1 MLYLDRKFDINKLI
15 RLCESVKIVN
25 DKESTIVLSQNQ
37 YDMHKDELA
46 LTPYKVRVLDKKV
59 VNDIIGVVSED
70 EI

>member
-25 DKESTIVLSQNQ
+25 DKESTIVLSYNQ

-46 LTPYKVRVLDKKV
+46 LMPYKVRVLDKRV
-59 VNDIIGVVSED
+59 GNDIISVVSED

>member
-1 MLYLDRKFDINKLI
+1 MFYLDRKFDINKLI
-15 RLCESVKIVN
+15 RLCESVKTVN

-46 LTPYKVRVLDKKV
+46 LIPYKVRVLDKKV
-59 VNDIIGVVSED
+59 GNDIIGVISED